1 MHRYFC
7 TTDKSNKC
15 NTPGFNGTGALADAG
30 SPSWENTPSVQGAVP
45 GEEKHSVLSTQ
56 QAG

>member
-15 NTPGFNGTGALADAG
+15 NTPGFNSTSALAEAG
-30 SPSWENTPSVQGAVP
+30 SLSWENTPVY
-45 GEEKHSVLSTQ
+45 SVLCVLITQ
-56 QAG
+56 QTG